1 MHRLWTVSELFCSLF
16 SFRLDRP
23 ARNDSFLSE
32 SEAIRNTLAVNKES
46 CRSQNK
52 VETGCAGTELQNS
65 RGQTES
71 SGKCQKSEHSSRTEA
86 LKLLNQGQPSKSAD
100 VWDNQGFNSS
110 GETQVEDTG
119 RCQEGKEDSDCTG
132 RSPEESKS
140 SGQSQARTGNSET
153 REKPKTSNSETS
165 NNPSVQG
172 EDLTDTP
179 GVSYIHYQTVCWTI
193 SFNLVPIH
201 CPQWAMHLGYVYW

>member
-1 MHRLWTVSELFCSLF
+1 MSCLLFF
-16 SFRLDRP
+16 FRLDRP
-23 ARNDSFLSE
+23 ASHDSVLSE
-32 SEAIRNTLAVNKES
+32 SEAITNTLAVNEET
-46 CRSQNK
+46 CRSQSK

-71 SGKCQKSEHSSRTEA
+71 SVRCQKSEHTSRTEA

-119 RCQEGKEDSDCTG
+119 RCQEGRKDSDCTG
-132 RSPEESKS
+132 RSREESES

-153 REKPKTSNSETS
+153 QEEPKTSDSDTS
-165 NNPSVQG
+165 KSPSVQAA
-172 EDLTDTP
+172 DLTDTP
-179 GVSYIHYQTVCWTI
+179 GVSYIHY
-193 SFNLVPIH
+193 
-201 CPQWAMHLGYVYW
+201 